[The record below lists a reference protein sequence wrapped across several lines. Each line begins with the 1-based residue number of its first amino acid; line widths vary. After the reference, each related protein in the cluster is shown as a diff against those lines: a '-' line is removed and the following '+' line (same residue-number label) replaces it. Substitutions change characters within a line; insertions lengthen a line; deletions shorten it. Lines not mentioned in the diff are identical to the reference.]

1 MPVRCLFLGKRM
13 DDLTEAT
20 AMRGMLAC
28 GSITWY
34 ASPAIDQSFIQRGAL
49 VCVCVCGEKWKSNKT
64 AISQC
69 VERGG
74 CIGTRGINIRR
85 LAYRRLTASLSQA
98 LVSSQAAPFRSCE
111 RDCMA
116 WHGACRKGTLMCGE
130 PRCRYVTADAVS
142 MYFLEQHIF
151 AYMQS

>member
-49 VCVCVCGEKWKSNKT
+49 VCVCVVRNENPTRLQSANALSEVAASAPVASTSVVWPTG
-64 AISQC
+64 ASQQAFPKP
-69 VERGG
+69 
-74 CIGTRGINIRR
+74 
-85 LAYRRLTASLSQA
+85 LSL
-98 LVSSQAAPFRSCE
+98 LKAAPSRSCE

-142 MYFLEQHIF
+142 MYLLEQHTF